1 MPNLFR
7 KKKEGRGRIA
17 KDSIGL
23 IGFPFFEEYYL
34 DEKKIPLMSY
44 VSIETHTHRQLT
56 FLWESINYVYVNS
69 TLQPNKTGVY
79 VF

>member
-1 MPNLFR
+1 ISLAPPPIRRMVISRMPNLFR

-34 DEKKIPLMSY
+34 DEKKSLS
-44 VSIETHTHRQLT
+44 
-56 FLWESINYVYVNS
+56 
-69 TLQPNKTGVY
+69 
-79 VF
+79 

>member
-1 MPNLFR
+1 
-7 KKKEGRGRIA
+7 
-17 KDSIGL
+17 
-23 IGFPFFEEYYL
+23 
-34 DEKKIPLMSY
+34 MSY

-56 FLWESINYVYVNS
+56 FLWESINNVYVYS